1 MVNKIKIPEDWVKN
15 CNGLEDEDCCDCND
29 SDYSENEQSWV
40 EEALDELDERV
51 MNLEEEQETRLNHMK
66 SDIAKLNRMLKELVQ
81 AMVESN
87 PQ

>member
-15 CNGLEDEDCCDCND
+15 CKDEDCNCNDCND